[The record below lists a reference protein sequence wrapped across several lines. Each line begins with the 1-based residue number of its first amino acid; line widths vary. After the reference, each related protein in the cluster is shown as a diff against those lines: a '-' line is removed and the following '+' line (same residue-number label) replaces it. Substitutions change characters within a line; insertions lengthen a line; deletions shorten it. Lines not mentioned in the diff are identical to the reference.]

1 MAGFNLYIPEGT
13 QDILYEECAG
23 KRQIEDKLREL
34 FKSYAYL
41 EIETPVLEYQDVFMT
56 KEGTFIPENMFR
68 FFDEKGKTLVL
79 KPDQTVPAARVAA
92 SKLKKSEEISKIS
105 YITKTFRFG
114 ETGAG
119 KRKEYTQAGCELINS
134 CGPYADAEII
144 ALAVNSMRTAGLE
157 DFQIDIGQVGFFKGI
172 IEESGLDDAKA
183 EIIRDMTDKK
193 DYLGLEEFLKEQNI
207 ANKLKSQIID
217 LPKYFGDIDIISGL
231 KKGISNRK
239 AIESLDRLEQ
249 TFGILKDY
257 GLEKYISID
266 LGMVQSI
273 NYYTGII
280 FKGYTYGV
288 GFPVLNGGRYDTLL
302 GNFGC
307 DMPAVGFS
315 VDINLLLT
323 ALAGRNDK
331 KDKHRVD
338 TFIAFDDK
346 SGKNAYTAAVALRAQ
361 GLIVE
366 ADLLPRTLDDAV
378 LFSKKRGMPGLIHF
392 AKEDRITVVNNL
404 TGLTDIVSYES
415 LTGGGMK

>member
-13 QDILYEECAG
+13 QDILYDDCAA
-23 KRQIEDKLREL
+23 KRKIEDSLRAL
-34 FKSYAYL
+34 FKSYAYF

-56 KEGTFIPENMFR
+56 VEGTFFPENMFR

-92 SKLKKSEEISKIS
+92 SKLKRSEELSKIS

-119 KRKEYTQAGCELINS
+119 SRKEYTQAGCELINS
-134 CGPYADAEII
+134 YGIYADAEII
-144 ALAVNSMRTAGLE
+144 ALAVNSMKAAGLE

-172 IEESGLDDAKA
+172 IEESGLDEAKA

-207 ANKLKSQIID
+207 SEKLKSQIID
-217 LPKYFGDIDIISGL
+217 LPKYFGDIDMISGL
-231 KKGISNRK
+231 KKGISSKK
-239 AIESLDRLEQ
+239 AIESLEHLEK
-249 TFGILKDY
+249 TFCILKDY

-266 LGMVQSI
+266 LGMVRSI

-315 VDINLLLT
+315 VDISLLQT
-323 ALAGRNDK
+323 ALTGLGGRMEG
-331 KDKHRVD
+331 HRVD
-338 TFIAFDDK
+338 TFVAFDDK
-346 SGKNAYTAAVALRAQ
+346 NGKKAYMAAGLLRDQ
-361 GLIVE
+361 GLVVE
-366 ADLLPRTLDDAV
+366 ADLMPRSLDEAIS
-378 LFSKKRGMPGLIHF
+378 FSKKRGLPGLLHF
-392 AKEDRITVVNNL
+392 ADEDRITVVNNL
-404 TGLTDIVSYES
+404 TGSTDVTSFES
-415 LTGGGMK
+415 LAGGGVK